1 MMVSH
6 AAAVSPPLSSLFPF
20 LPSFLP
26 GACPALP
33 SAPLVGRLLD
43 LVEGEDVDRLHV
55 VVELVD
61 DLLHEIVLE

>member
-1 MMVSH
+1 MVSH

-20 LPSFLP
+20 LPSFP
-26 GACPALP
+26 EPAPALP

-55 VVELVD
+55 VVKLVD
-61 DLLHEIVLE
+61 DLLHKIVLE